1 MKKKIL
7 LTIILTFVLI
17 FTSGCNVNY
26 TLKYEDDTFYE
37 TLNVQGKNEDDAHP
51 TYTDILENGLF
62 ADIKGKEYF
71 EPTASSSK
79 YDVTLNHTL
88 QDVTLKELK
97 TVSECFTLST
107 YKEAEGSY
115 YMYLHGDFT
124 CTYLEDSTFTL
135 ETDADVIIEN
145 AHRKSENKYIWDL
158 DEDALGDKGIKFQI
172 LKSTVEEEA
181 KKTSTMLPIG
191 VTIVF
196 GIIIAGAGVG
206 LVLLLKK
213 QKER

>member
-7 LTIILTFVLI
+7 LTIILAFVLI

-37 TLNVQGKNEDDAHP
+37 TLNVKGESEDDAHP
-51 TYTDILENGLF
+51 TYADILENGLF
-62 ADIKGKEYF
+62 ADIKGTEYF
-71 EPTASSSK
+71 EPTAASSK
-79 YDVTLNHTL
+79 YDVTLNHEL
-88 QDVTLKELK
+88 KEVTLKELK

-124 CTYLEDSTFTL
+124 CTYLKDSTFTL
-135 ETDADVIIEN
+135 ETDANVLIEN
-145 AHRKSENKYIWDL
+145 AHRKSGNKYIWDL

-172 LKSTVEEEA
+172 LKTTIDEEA
-181 KKTSTMLPIG
+181 KKNNTMLPVG
-191 VTIVF
+191 VTIVL
-196 GIIIAGAGVG
+196 GLVLAGAGVG
-206 LVLLLKK
+206 LVFLLNK